1 MSGSP
6 EDGKEG
12 AGKVPAVGR
21 AVAVLADLAAHGPA
35 PLAALSRRVGI
46 PKSTLLGIC
55 QALVEERLL
64 QQDEHGRYTLGLAL
78 AELASAQMRNPPGI
92 RLLGVAV
99 PDTANPFYAVELR
112 TLRHQ
117 CDLTGIDMVAMDA
130 GQDARTQAGQ
140 VGELVRTGVDAI
152 VLDAVHSAHV
162 RGAVRA
168 ARDAGI
174 PVIAVNAGAEGADA
188 CVTTDNVQAGQLAGQ
203 YLAGLLDGPA
213 EIAIID
219 GRPVT
224 ATADRVAG
232 FMSVLR
238 EHPAIRVVARE
249 RGDHTPHSGALIA
262 AKLLDGHPRL
272 AGFFGINDPTSEG
285 ILAAQAAR
293 GRSLPVV
300 SVDGSAAATT
310 AIATGGP
317 LKATAAQDPAR
328 LAHLALRLAGRM
340 RAGEPLTTRVRLLPT
355 TLITAAN
362 ADDYHPWG

>member
-249 RGDHTPHSGALIA
+249 RGDHTPTPAPSSPRNSSTATPAGG
-262 AKLLDGHPRL
+262 LLRHQRPHLGRHPRSP
-272 AGFFGINDPTSEG
+272 GSPRPIP
-285 ILAAQAAR
+285 AR
-293 GRSLPVV
+293 GERGRL
-300 SVDGSAAATT
+300 GRRHH
-310 AIATGGP
+310 GHRHRRP